1 MSDLAGNPAFS
12 NSTIVPNLS
21 NFPNQFVQYTN
32 GKYSIDTAGIFG
44 TYPKDVDNSL
54 ATFSNFFDQFFSTAL
69 FIISILA
76 ITDKKNTEIPHQT
89 VAILIGLSLIVV
101 GTAFGYNGGFA
112 VNPARDFGP
121 RMFTLVAGWGTKT
134 FSAGNYYFWIPIIG
148 PMLGSVF
155 GTFLYWIFISNHWLE
170 ETN

>member
-1 MSDLAGNPAFS
+1 
-12 NSTIVPNLS
+12 
-21 NFPNQFVQYTN
+21 
-32 GKYSIDTAGIFG
+32 
-44 TYPKDVDNSL
+44 
-54 ATFSNFFDQFFSTAL
+54 L

-101 GTAFGYNGGFA
+101 GAAFGYNGGFA

-121 RMFTLVAGWGTKT
+121 RMFTLIAGWGTKT
-134 FSAGNYYFWIPIIG
+134 FTAGNYYFWIPIIG

-155 GTFLYWIFISNHWLE
+155 GTFLYWIFISNHWLD